1 MYNTKIVISL
11 QKDLTL
17 MNTLDFLK
25 ANEHKGKG
33 EFLKEA
39 QYLKDNW
46 DWMKYSYAIAIKVR
60 NRMNELGLTQKRLAE
75 SLGCTQQ
82 HISIL
87 LNGKVNMT
95 LETLSKLEKALDFNL
110 IGQALSLVDGY
121 KVQNVTGYLNEPSS
135 PEEAIATGTS
145 SLVEGYTPRKK
156 KGPKI
161 KAK

>member
-1 MYNTKIVISL
+1 
-11 QKDLTL
+11 
-17 MNTLDFLK
+17 MNTIDFLK
-25 ANEHKGKG
+25 ANEHKGNG

-60 NRMNELGLTQKRLAE
+60 NRMNELGLTQKRLAQ

-95 LETLSKLEKALDFNL
+95 LETLSKLEKALDFDL
-110 IGQALSLVDGY
+110 IGHALSFVDGY
-121 KVQNVTGYLNEPSS
+121 RVNCVTTGYLNEPSS
-135 PEEAIATGTS
+135 PEEAIITGTS
-145 SLVEGYTPRKK
+145 AVVDGYPPRKK
-156 KGPKI
+156 KGPKK
-161 KAK
+161 KA